1 MKTTGME
8 STNKAEDTK
17 PKKRGIFGWV
27 IRIGWIVCVS
37 ILLLVPFY
45 VYTVSVDLFGLYGG
59 MPSLRALENPE
70 NDLSSELISSD
81 GEVLGRYFRFNR
93 SQVTYDDLSPELVN
107 TLLSSEDHRFYQ
119 HSGIDFKGLMRAVV
133 GKLTFNY
140 AGGGSTI
147 TMQLAENLF
156 RTMTENQ
163 GSLYSIPGV
172 RDIVIKT
179 KEWIIATQLERN
191 FTKKEIIAMY
201 FNTVSF
207 GSNSYGIKTAAE
219 TFFGKQPG
227 ELNYQE
233 SAVLVGLLQGT
244 TAFNP
249 VRNYDNSISKRN
261 QVLDKVERHGHLT
274 EAERD
279 SLIALPIDLE
289 KYSVAN
295 QNKGLA
301 TYFRTVITRDLL
313 AWCKENELDLY
324 EDGLRIYT
332 TIDSRM
338 QQHAEDAVEQH
349 MSELQNIFNEH
360 LQGRDPWITEDGEV
374 IQNFAE
380 SRFRQTEHYKSL
392 VKKYGKGN
400 DSVTIV
406 MNLKKPMTVFSWEG
420 EIDTLMSPLD
430 SVRYYKHFLQT
441 GMMSMDPHTGHIK
454 AWVGGINHKYFK
466 YDHVR
471 QGKRQPGST
480 FKPFVYGA
488 AIEYGYPPCY
498 KLVDASPTFQVP
510 GDPPTWSPP
519 NSDGTYGTGEEM
531 TIRQGMAR
539 SINTVTAQLMQQI
552 GPENVV
558 EYAHRV
564 GIESPLDPV
573 PALCLGVSDVSV
585 FELVGAYSTFANN
598 GLYTEPYYITRIEDK
613 NGNVLENFVPKTRQA
628 ISPQNAYKM
637 LYMLRGGVEERG
649 GTSQGLSYE
658 LKIEN
663 EIGGKTGTTNNASDG
678 WYVGVTRDLVT
689 GVWVGGD
696 ERSIHFRNWGLGQG
710 ARTARPIWDI
720 YMRKIYADDSLSYE
734 KAAFRRPAE
743 GIDVELDCSR
753 YINEESDTVEVQ
765 EQWDLEQIQ

>member
-1 MKTTGME
+1 ME
-8 STNKAEDTK
+8 SSKKVSNTEIEKKPRRFFKTLTK
-17 PKKRGIFGWV
+17 VLWGV
-27 IRIGWIVCVS
+27 CIVT
-37 ILLLVPFY
+37 LVVVPLY
-45 VYTVSVDLFGLYGG
+45 VYSVSVDLWGLYGG
-59 MPSLRALENPE
+59 MPSLKALENPE
-70 NDLSSELISSD
+70 NDLSSELISGD
-81 GEVLGRYFRFNR
+81 GKVLGRYFRFNR
-93 SQVTYDDLSPELVN
+93 SQVTYDDLSPKLVN
-107 TLLSSEDHRFYQ
+107 TLLDSEDHRFYQ
-119 HSGIDFKGLMRAVV
+119 HSGIDLQGLMRAVV

-156 RTMTENQ
+156 NTMTENQ
-163 GSLYSIPGV
+163 GKLYSLPFVGDV
-172 RDIVIKT
+172 VIKT
-179 KEWIIATQLERN
+179 KEWIIAAELERN
-191 FTKKEIIAMY
+191 FTKEEIIAMY

-207 GSNSYGIKTAAE
+207 GSNSYGIKTASE
-219 TFFGKQPG
+219 TFFGKQPS
-227 ELNYQE
+227 ELEYHE
-233 SAVLVGLLQGT
+233 AAVLVGLLQGT
-244 TAFNP
+244 TTFNP
-249 VRNYDNSISKRN
+249 KRNYDNSIGKRN
-261 QVLDKVERHGHLT
+261 QVLGKVARHGHVT

-279 SLIALPIDLE
+279 SLRALPIDLSN
-289 KYSVAN
+289 YSVAN

-313 AWCKENELDLY
+313 AWCKENDLDLY

-338 QQHAEDAVEQH
+338 QSYAEEAMEAH
-349 MSELQNIFNEH
+349 MADLQKTFNSH
-360 LQGRDPWITEDGEV
+360 LDGRDPWVDDDGQV
-374 IQNFAE
+374 ISGFAE
-380 SRFRQTEHYKSL
+380 NRFRRTEHYKAL
-392 VKKYGKGN
+392 VKKYGE
-400 DSVTIV
+400 DSDSIKII
-406 MNLKKPMTVFSWEG
+406 MEKPREMTLFSWNG

-441 GMMSMDPHTGHIK
+441 GFMSMNPHTGHIK

-488 AIEYGYPPCY
+488 AIEAGYPPCY
-498 KLVDASPTFQVP
+498 EMVDVSPVFQVP

-519 NSDGTYGTGEEM
+519 NSDNTYGTGDKM

-539 SINTVTAQLMQQI
+539 SVNTITAQLMQQI
-552 GPENVV
+552 QPQNVV

-564 GIESPLDPV
+564 GIESKLDAV

-585 FELVGAYSTFANN
+585 FELVGAYSTFANQ
-598 GLYTEPYYITRIEDK
+598 GLYTQPYYITRIEDK

-637 LYMLRGGVEERG
+637 LYMLRGGVEEQG
-649 GTSQGLSYE
+649 GTSRGLSLE
-658 LKIEN
+658 VKLDN

-678 WYVGVTRDLVT
+678 WYIGVTNDLVT

-696 ERSIHFRNWGLGQG
+696 ERSIHFRNWALGQG
-710 ARTARPIWDI
+710 AKTARPIWDI
-720 YMRKIYADDSLSYE
+720 YMQRVYEDDSLQYT
-734 KAAFRRPAE
+734 KQPFQRPAE

-753 YINEESDTVEVQ
+753 YNIDESDTVEV
-765 EQWDLEQIQ
+765 EKPWDLNEIQ

>member
-1 MKTTGME
+1 ME
-8 STNKAEDTK
+8 STNKADEQ
-17 PKKRGIFGWV
+17 PKKKGIFKWI
-27 IRIGWIVCVS
+27 IRISWILCVS

-93 SQVTYDDLSPELVN
+93 SQVTYNDLSPELVN

-163 GSLYSIPGV
+163 GKLYSVPGV

-207 GSNSYGIKTAAE
+207 GSNSYGIKTASE

-244 TAFNP
+244 TAYNP

-261 QVLDKVERHGHLT
+261 QVLDKVARHGHLS
-274 EAERD
+274 EVEHD

-313 AWCKENELDLY
+313 AWCKENDLDLY

-338 QQHAEDAVEQH
+338 QQHAEDAVEAH
-349 MSELQNIFNEH
+349 MSELQTVFNEH
-360 LQGRDPWITEDGEV
+360 LQGRDPWINEDGDV
-374 IQNFAE
+374 IANFAV
-380 SRFRQTEHYKSL
+380 SRFRQTEHYKQL
-392 VKKYGKGN
+392 VEKYGEGD
-400 DSVTIV
+400 DSIRIV
-406 MNLKKPMTVFSWEG
+406 MNEKKPMTVFSWEG

-498 KLVDASPTFQVP
+498 ELVDASPTFQVP

-519 NSDGTYGTGEEM
+519 NSDGTYGTGEKL

-552 GPENVV
+552 GPQNVV

-564 GIESPLDPV
+564 GIESDLDAV

-658 LKIEN
+658 LKIDN

-678 WYVGVTRDLVT
+678 WYIGVTRDLVT

-720 YMRKIYADDSLSYE
+720 YMRKIYADDSLSYD
-734 KAAFRRPAE
+734 KASFRRPAE

-753 YINEESDTVEVQ
+753 YINEESDTVEV
-765 EQWDLEQIQ
+765 EERWDLEQIQ